1 MLKIGQTNLLTIQS
15 LQTSGAQLI
24 NEQGQQIFLPAK
36 FVTDDMAEGDNISVF
51 IYLDKD
57 DQPLATTE
65 QPLVQVGACALLTV
79 VDVNKTGA
87 FLDWGLPK
95 DLLLPFAEQKRR
107 LQPGNKQ
114 CVYVYLDKASQRIT
128 ASSRLNKFLP
138 EINGPFKGGE
148 VVELFFWGKSEL
160 GMKAVINNQ
169 YLGLLHHQDDYKSVR
184 VGEKRSGFIKSISP
198 EGKINLA
205 LHIPNKEQ
213 LGDLSEQIYADLKA
227 HGGESSLT
235 DKSSPEAIKAKWQV
249 SKGSY
254 KKALGKLY
262 KQRKI
267 SLSDDVIK
275 LID

>member
-1 MLKIGQTNLLTIQS
+1 MLNIGQTNRLTIQS
-15 LQTSGAQLI
+15 LMTSGAQLADK
-24 NEQGQQIFLPAK
+24 QGATVFLPAK
-36 FVTDDMAEGDNISVF
+36 YINDGMNEGDDVSVF

-57 DQPLATTE
+57 DQPVATTE
-65 QPLVQVGACALLTV
+65 QPLVEVGECAFLKV

-95 DLLLPFAEQKRR
+95 DLLLPYAEQKRR

-114 CVYVYLDKASQRIT
+114 CVYVYLDKASNRIT

-138 EINGPFKGGE
+138 EINGPFKSGDQ
-148 VVELFFWGKSEL
+148 VELFFWGKSEL
-160 GMKAVINNQ
+160 GFKAVINNQ
-169 YLGLLHHQDDYKSVR
+169 YLGLLHHQDDYENVR
-184 VGEKRSGFIKSISP
+184 VGEQRAGFIKSISP

-205 LHIPNKEQ
+205 LHLPNKAQ
-213 LGDLSEQIYADLKA
+213 LGDLAEQIYAYLQA
-227 HGGESSLT
+227 HGGESGLT

-267 SLSDDVIK
+267 SLSADKIK
-275 LID
+275 IV